1 MFLEDEREVTGI
13 QEDVYFKKK
22 PSLLL
27 LDPKSQEQGEQSFNE
42 RSEIV
47 DDTPQFLVDL
57 VQKQVSLFPSDENT
71 LVRFSR
77 NTRANQIILYLYNKT
92 RQSYIYIY
100 MFPIA
105 GQTAGPIGLKFFV
118 DTHGWP
124 GVI

>member
-77 NTRANQIILYLYNKT
+77 NSRSN
-92 RQSYIYIY
+92 
-100 MFPIA
+100 
-105 GQTAGPIGLKFFV
+105 
-118 DTHGWP
+118 
-124 GVI
+124 